1 MHTTSFCHCH
11 CPFFHSCSLEIT
23 CAIGPFDYLGVHK
36 VSRTVSDIMGYR
48 LFNMFLE
55 VSYQFW
61 NGFVR
66 KVERV
71 SARRMDTRIVR

>member
-1 MHTTSFCHCH
+1 MHAHDKLLPLPPSVLSFNV
-11 CPFFHSCSLEIT
+11 LT